1 MIPGIAKYF
10 HARVPR
16 YTSYPTAP
24 HFTGEVD
31 AKRYGAWL
39 SRLDP
44 ETELSLYLHIPFC
57 RRMCWYCGCNMRVIA
72 RYSPVTEYVETL
84 IKEIDLACEK
94 LPKGSMK
101 VRHIH
106 WGGGTP
112 TALNGEDMVRIHE
125 AVASRFDILPNA
137 EIAVEIDPRTF
148 TQDNAD
154 ALGKIGCT
162 RASLGIQEFDI
173 TVQEAINRV
182 QPMEVIEDT
191 IRMLHEQN
199 VKGLNFDLMYG
210 LPHQTAEMLT
220 RTVEQAA
227 TLKPDRIALFGYA
240 HVPWMAKNQRMIPE
254 DALPTALMRFEQ
266 ATAAGDAL
274 EAAGYVR
281 IGLDHFARPEDS
293 MAIALREGHLHRNFQ
308 GYTDDLAGAIVAFG
322 ASAISETPEGFM
334 QNIVETG
341 AYSRAVNSGELPVAK
356 GVTFR
361 GEDKLRSAIIERL
374 MCDMEVDLDE
384 MRRLHAPNRDDF
396 YDELAQL
403 RALQDEGLCELDG
416 SKVRVPDAA
425 RPALRVVCSVFD
437 DYLQHNQG
445 QRHAAA
451 V

>member
-1 MIPGIAKYF
+1 MIPGISKYF

-44 ETELSLYLHIPFC
+44 DKEISLYLHIPFC

-72 RYSPVTEYVETL
+72 RYAPVTDYVETL
-84 IKEIDLACEK
+84 IKEIELAAER
-94 LPKGSMK
+94 LPQTMK

-112 TALNGEDMVRIHE
+112 TALNGDDMVRIHE
-125 AVASRFDILPNA
+125 AVASRFNILPDA

-148 TQDNAD
+148 TQENAD

-162 RASLGIQEFDI
+162 RASLGVQEFDL

-182 QPMEVIEDT
+182 QPVEVIET
-191 IRMLHEQN
+191 AIRMLREQN

-210 LPHQTAEMLT
+210 LPHQTSETLAK
-220 RTVEQAA
+220 TVEL
-227 TLKPDRIALFGYA
+227 TEKLSPDRIALFGYA

-281 IGLDHFARPEDS
+281 IGLDHFAKPEDG
-293 MAIALREGHLHRNFQ
+293 MAVALREGRLHRNFQ
-308 GYTDDLAGAIVAFG
+308 GYTDDYSGTIVAFG
-322 ASAISETPEGFM
+322 ASAISQTPEGFM

-341 AYSRAVNSGELPVAK
+341 AYSRTVNSGNLPVAK

-396 YDELAQL
+396 YDELSQL
-403 RALQDEGLCELDG
+403 RALRDEGLCELDG

-425 RPALRVVCSVFD
+425 RPALRVVCAVFD
-437 DYLQHNQG
+437 EYLSQNQEL
-445 QRHAAA
+445 RHAAA